1 MMRLLVVLA
10 AAATLLAAAAAHEHH
25 GEAPTC
31 SGGTGRVLAEFRP
44 GEVTVDGHNDD
55 WDGVEAS
62 EFALLPALDPDED
75 KAYSGGKV
83 AVKAVHDGV
92 NVFFML
98 QVDGAYTYSK
108 GKSSKCPSV
117 ALMFQVGDKATYYN
131 MGGCKDTPGSCTS
144 KSCRGHEVDIMHFE
158 IGNAIPGRLY
168 GGNHI
173 DNAAGNGGDRFGHLV
188 DVYAWN
194 PHCRY
199 LDGVGP
205 KENNS
210 NAQNDWH
217 GAWWHSSLTIHSGF
231 VDDDNPYGKQD
242 EKGTYYFEFSRP
254 LRTMDQFQQDAQFT
268 IGQPSNMAVAF
279 WYPIDGKEWGDS
291 EHYSA
296 SCNWLIL
303 DIQPSSEAAYYR
315 PAPNCSWDAA
325 TAFALLLSVVTAA
338 LAAAGESG
346 GSNARDYDPATDGEG
361 EVPEADANE
370 AVDLGDGTAGYSSS
384 DEESDDGLHIVLN
397 DDAGAPP
404 PPPVGRVEGCV
415 ADGEDGQDSGSRVKV
430 SSVNDGGLATV
441 GGLQCNGL
449 LEKTTL
455 PIMGQVDRGR
465 QHVFQRDYNLFLPR
479 NSTIFDIDIEA
490 FQQKPWRQQGV
501 DLTDYFNFNLD
512 EESWRKYWCSMKQLR
527 MGTRPLANGTSG
539 LDQESYKLKSV
550 ETMPKVASYSGFEG
564 RNGIAKG
571 RAIHVEGN
579 AHERVPSADLWR
591 PIQRDSDV
599 VIQVNMML
607 SPSNQSTSDDSS
619 KLNHKC
625 VTTERMSIDHPG
637 DRRLKGSSFVV
648 DRVVDKEVHDE
659 DSLECSGSKLDRRDS
674 SCARARSSS
683 PDYSDTL
690 SGESKEDFYFKRANR
705 HPDSR
710 DLFEDTKLQDER
722 VKSDSY
728 RHSSKSDRES
738 SESCSRSYTPS
749 PADDRNHKATNL
761 FRRGEAPFS
770 GQGKYSGFFVDC
782 KSDKDLLKSGRNS
795 RKELKRQSVDGRRR
809 GIFVEKE
816 KSTDSY
822 PNRYDRKYQNRRS
835 SSSSLRTNYHNA
847 AHNKIYEKQDYSHKE
862 RVALQN
868 DKRYFS
874 NESNHYHNRSSH
886 EISEGEDVEKRFSS
900 AKEWQ
905 QHHDHVFQSMLNA
918 DISDADD
925 RRIYRERYFQEK
937 RRARHD
943 PSVYDEFPH
952 YTDFRFWERQNPDVR
967 GRPRDKGRFGKSNDE
982 HFRHAN
988 HLELYPSLKN
998 SERGCPAAGFPFK
1011 SSRNR
1016 CIDNKRIC
1024 DANMVQYHH
1033 DGYHQKSNGNIP
1045 RSALCSDTVAKTGHF
1060 ILPVKRKLHAD
1071 LGSMNQKSLADLS
1084 LLKGRRLMYDQSM
1097 VSDRRIYALKLQKFT
1112 EEIDT
1117 KAICNPGD
1125 VRSSNTVSNICIGR
1139 RDELENADN
1148 IRLNDRKIKF
1158 ERRGNELRRVIEDN
1172 QKGCFLVGKDLHNSK
1187 QKHVHQNAR
1196 KKNMG
1201 CHHLGNQD
1209 LKKSA
1214 YQNRQNEDGE
1224 IEEGELIEQDH
1235 QDIISKSKRKPEKV
1249 VLKSVIETSS
1259 AQLQVNDAMAED
1271 AVCTS
1276 GATRECDKH
1285 ILEVM
1290 EKMQKRRERFKETIA
1305 PKKEDDEKKEVSA
1318 VACSTDHIQNQRPAR
1333 KRRWG
1338 GNS

>member
-1 MMRLLVVLA
+1 MRLLVVLA
-10 AAATLLAAAAAHEHH
+10 AAAALLAAAAAHEHH

-44 GEVTVDGHNDD
+44 GEVTVDGHSDD

-98 QVDGAYTYSK
+98 QVDGAYAYSK
-108 GKSSKCPSV
+108 GESSKCPSV

-131 MGGCKDTPGSCTS
+131 MGGCKDMRGSCTN

-158 IGNAIPGRLY
+158 IGSAIPGRLY

-173 DNAAGNGGDRFGHLV
+173 DNGAGNGGDRFGHLV

-217 GAWWHSSLTIHSGF
+217 GAWWHSSLTVHSGF

-254 LRTMDQFQQDAQFT
+254 LRTMDRFQQDAQFT

-279 WYPIDGKEWGDS
+279 WYPTDGKEWSDS

-303 DIQPSSEAAYYR
+303 DIQPSSEAAYYH
-315 PAPNCSWDAA
+315 PAPNRSWDAA

-346 GSNARDYDPATDGEG
+346 SSNARDSDPATDGEG

-384 DEESDDGLHIVLN
+384 DEESDDGLRIVLN

-404 PPPVGRVEGCV
+404 PPPPVGRGEGCV
-415 ADGEDGQDSGSRVKV
+415 ADGEDGEDSCSRVKV
-430 SSVNDGGLATV
+430 SSVNDGGLSTV
-441 GGLQCNGL
+441 VGLQCKGL
-449 LEKTTL
+449 PEKTTL
-455 PIMGQVDRGR
+455 PITGQVDRGR

-501 DLTDYFNFNLD
+501 DLTDYFNYNLD
-512 EESWRKYWCSMKQLR
+512 EQGWRKYWCNMKQLR
-527 MGTRPLANGTSG
+527 MGTRSLANGTSG

-550 ETMPKVASYSGFEG
+550 QAMPKVANYSGFEG
-564 RNGIAKG
+564 RNGLAKPKG
-571 RAIHVEGN
+571 RAIYVEGS

-599 VIQVNMML
+599 VIQVNMTL

-625 VTTERMSIDHPG
+625 VTTERMSFDHPG
-637 DRRLKGSSFVV
+637 DRCLKGSSFVV
-648 DRVVDKEVHDE
+648 DKMVDKEAHDR
-659 DSLECSGSKLDRRDS
+659 DFLECSGSKLDRRDS
-674 SCARARSSS
+674 SFARAQSSS
-683 PDYSDTL
+683 PVYSDTL
-690 SGESKEDFYFKRANR
+690 SGESKEDFYFKRSNR
-705 HPDSR
+705 RPDSR
-710 DLFEDTKLQDER
+710 DFFEDTKLQDEH

-738 SESCSRSYTPS
+738 SESCSLSYTPS
-749 PADDRNHKATNL
+749 PADDRNHKATKL
-761 FRRGEAPFS
+761 FRMGEAPFTERV
-770 GQGKYSGFFVDC
+770 KYSGFFVDS
-782 KSDKDLLKSGRNS
+782 KSDHDLKSGRNS
-795 RKELKRQSVDGRRR
+795 RKELKRQSVDGRRHN
-809 GIFVEKE
+809 IFVEKE
-816 KSTDSY
+816 KSTDNY
-822 PNRYDRKYQNRRS
+822 PSRYDRKYEKRRS
-835 SSSSLRTNYHNA
+835 SSSSLRTNYYNA
-847 AHNKIYEKQDYSHKE
+847 ARDKFYEKQGYSHLE
-862 RVALQN
+862 RVALKN
-868 DKRYFS
+868 DKSYFS
-874 NESNHYHNRSSH
+874 NESSHYHSRPLH
-886 EISEGEDVEKRFSS
+886 EISEGEDVEKRFCS

-925 RRIYRERYFQEK
+925 RRMYRERYFQKK
-937 RRARHD
+937 RRARHGRVD
-943 PSVYDEFPH
+943 CEFPH
-952 YTDFRFWERQNPDVR
+952 YTDYGLWERQSPEVR
-967 GRPRDKGRFGKSNDE
+967 GRYRDKGRFGKSNDD
-982 HFRHAN
+982 HFTHAN
-988 HLELYPSLKN
+988 HLELYPSVNN
-998 SERGCPAAGFPFK
+998 SQRDCPAAGFPFK

-1016 CIDNKRIC
+1016 CIDNKRIF
-1024 DANMVQYHH
+1024 DANMVQNHR
-1033 DGYHQKSNGNIP
+1033 DGYHQKNSGNIP
-1045 RSALCSDTVAKTGHF
+1045 RSALCSDTVAETGRF
-1060 ILPVKRKLHAD
+1060 ILPVKRKLHVD
-1071 LGSMNQKSLADLS
+1071 LGSMNQKGLANLS
-1084 LLKGRRLMYDQSM
+1084 LLKGRRLMHDQSI
-1097 VSDRRIYALKLQKFT
+1097 VSDRRIYALRLQKFT
-1112 EEIDT
+1112 EEVDT
-1117 KAICNPGD
+1117 KAICNPGNM
-1125 VRSSNTVSNICIGR
+1125 RNSNTVSSICIG

-1158 ERRGNELRRVIEDN
+1158 ERRGNELRRVIQDD
-1172 QKGCFLVGKDLHNSK
+1172 QKGCVPVGTDLHSSK
-1187 QKHVHQNAR
+1187 QKHVRQNAR
-1196 KKNMG
+1196 KKNMDY
-1201 CHHLGNQD
+1201 HHLGSQD

-1214 YQNRQNEDGE
+1214 YQNQENEDGE

-1235 QDIISKSKRKPEKV
+1235 RNIISKSMCKLEKV

-1259 AQLQVNDAMAED
+1259 AQLQVNDAMAKN

-1290 EKMQKRRERFKETIA
+1290 EKMQKRRERFKEAIA
-1305 PKKEDDEKKEVSA
+1305 PKKEDDGKKELSA

-1338 GNS
+1338 GNN